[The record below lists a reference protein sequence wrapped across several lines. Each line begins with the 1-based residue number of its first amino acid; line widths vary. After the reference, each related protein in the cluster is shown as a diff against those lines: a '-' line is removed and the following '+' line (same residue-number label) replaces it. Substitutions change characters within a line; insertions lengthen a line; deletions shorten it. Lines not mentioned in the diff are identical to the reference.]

1 MKSLIFI
8 VGVFF
13 FAACGNQSDTKKENT
28 DSTKTEVKKD
38 SAKTEPEKKTDT
50 TTKGTK
56 DTSGVKVTS
65 ETVKEEP

>member
-13 FAACGNQSDTKKENT
+13 LAACGNSDAKKENT
-28 DSTKTEVKKD
+28 DTTKKEVKKD
-38 SAKTEPEKKTDT
+38 SVKTEPEKKTDT